1 MKKGQNDAS
10 FMSGTSKSQVNKG
23 DSFDGSIEDK
33 SMSDTVRSKSA
44 GAPRATVDSFGQ
56 GASKTGSG

>member
-1 MKKGQNDAS
+1 
-10 FMSGTSKSQVNKG
+10 MSGTSKSKVNKG

-33 SMSDTVRSKSA
+33 SMSDTTPRSKSA
-44 GAPRATVDSFGQ
+44 GAPRATVDSFGV